1 MRPPIDLH
9 LETPSFLAPAAAA
22 IPDDDV
28 HAFFR
33 LLQRVLLDLEEARRL
48 GDHPSV
54 RAVLAAHPDDAAY
67 IAGTLSSARAA
78 LTGFAGVGESGG
90 GGGLE
95 AIRAEWERAGGGP
108 LGEASRAWIGAHR
121 GVVDARQAELEACH
135 KSLLHAMGRMQAW
148 RDEQMRQGAP
158 AVVEASPT
166 ATGGVGPSVVTG
178 PTGARVQRFDSIS
191 ELARSPYRRRKLI
204 EQRRTVPGECIC
216 GSSCNGADV
225 GF

>member
-9 LETPSFLAPAAAA
+9 LDTPSFLPAPPTVTAAV
-22 IPDDDV
+22 PDDDV

-48 GDHPSV
+48 GAHPSV

-90 GGGLE
+90 GGTAGGLE

-108 LGEASRAWIGAHR
+108 LGETSRAWIGAHR
-121 GVVDARQAELEACH
+121 GVVDARQAELKTCH
-135 KSLLHAMGRMQAW
+135 NSLLHAMSRMQAW

-166 ATGGVGPSVVTG
+166 SGGGVGPSIVTT
-178 PTGARVQRFDSIS
+178 PAGAAVQRFESIS
-191 ELARSPYRRRKLI
+191 ELSRSPYRRRKLI
-204 EQRRTVPGECIC
+204 EQRKSVPGEWIR
-216 GSSCNGADV
+216 
-225 GF
+225 GFVV